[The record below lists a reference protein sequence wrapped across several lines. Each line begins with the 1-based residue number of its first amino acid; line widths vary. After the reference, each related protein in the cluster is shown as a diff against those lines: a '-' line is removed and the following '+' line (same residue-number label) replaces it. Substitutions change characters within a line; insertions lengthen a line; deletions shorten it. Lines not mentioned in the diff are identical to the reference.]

1 MVESE
6 SVGTS
11 ELQLGKI
18 LEEDGL
24 TENQEAILAHYW
36 ETFNIF
42 KACEMVGV
50 QRNYIYSALNSKT
63 ETPFQRAY
71 AKMTQQLENDP
82 RIGKIGGIENLRD
95 IAKRAK
101 DAGRM
106 DIEIAAQKE
115 INKMID
121 RNLAVQKKSVEN
133 ITIDIKG
140 SLDLTAPKE
149 LGEHI
154 IDTEYEDYAEED

>member
-1 MVESE
+1 MTE
-6 SVGTS
+6 SVDTS
-11 ELQLGKI
+11 DLQLGKI

-24 TENQEAILAHYW
+24 TKKQEAILAYYW

-42 KACEMVGV
+42 KACEMTGV
-50 QRNYIYSALNSKT
+50 QRYYIYNALNSKT

-71 AKMTQQLENDP
+71 YKMTKQLENDP

-101 DAGRM
+101 EAGRM

-140 SLDLTAPKE
+140 TLDLTTPKE
-149 LGEHI
+149 LSEAV
-154 IDTEYEDYAEED
+154 IDTEYEDYAEEE